1 MSTRSKKLTRQFGK
15 ILGVED
21 AEARLATLY
30 DHVRT
35 AGPAG
40 LGDEAKWLAR
50 FPEFFTS
57 VDKSYDEYEELIK
70 RANSNL
76 ERSSSELNALN
87 GTLGDLNSRI
97 TAMLDN
103 LGQGVFSFDEKG
115 MCSPSYSR
123 ACEVLL
129 DGVPA
134 GRHVA
139 EVLSRGEQ
147 DGEVVRS
154 IVEFLFGSHEALVTH
169 DELLALLPADV
180 PHSKGLSV
188 SLGYRPILD
197 VDGAIRAVLVIA
209 TDHTDELLAQREA
222 KERERR
228 TKMILRII
236 RERNAFVRFLHAI
249 AAFVGADGNDPAL
262 PVGADMIRRE
272 VHTLKGNAS
281 LFCLDPLVERLHRLE
296 SLVQGQDDDGRVRA
310 LVLEAMEDI
319 RDLLGMV
326 REEAR
331 LVLGDGFEQ
340 LGEARVVPVAQLRT
354 FGERIAGGADPSELQ
369 EEFFRMF
376 VGEPVHRVLS
386 GFGTGLQEL
395 ADRYGKEIEASSLT
409 GENFQI
415 LSFRYES
422 LLASFSHLARNI
434 IAHAFEDKDVRAAAG
449 KKPGLTVTVR
459 TEAFAAD
466 AAHWFRFVF
475 EDDGAGIDVAKLRR
489 RAESR
494 GMTVGADDNAAL
506 QLIFASDVSTR
517 DESDDLAGRGVGMS
531 AVRLAAEELGG
542 RARVES
548 EKGRYTRVVIEVP
561 RLSRDPEK
569 GGR

>member
-21 AEARLATLY
+21 AEARLAVL
-30 DHVRT
+30 HELVR
-35 AGPAG
+35 ALPPQG
-40 LGDEAKWLAR
+40 LGDDAKWLAR

-103 LGQGVFSFDEKG
+103 LGQGVFSFDQTG
-115 MCSPSYSR
+115 ICSASYSR

-139 EVLSRGEQ
+139 EVLCRTEPDS
-147 DGEVVRS
+147 EVVRS
-154 IVEFLFGSHEALVTH
+154 IIEFLFRKHEALVTF
-169 DELLALLPADV
+169 DELLTLLPADV

-197 VDGAIRAVLVIA
+197 GDGAIRAVLVIA

-236 RERNAFVRFLHAI
+236 RERNAFVRFLQTI
-249 AAFVGADGNDPAL
+249 STFFGTDGQEPAL
-262 PVGADMIRRE
+262 PSDADMIRRE

-281 LFCLDPLVERLHRLE
+281 LFCLDPLVERLHALE
-296 SLVQGQDDDGRVRA
+296 SLVQGQHDGDSVRA
-310 LVLEAMEDI
+310 LVLGAVGDV
-319 RDLLGMV
+319 RDLLEKV
-326 REEAR
+326 RAEAR
-331 LVLGDGFEQ
+331 LVLGEGFEQ
-340 LGEARVVPVAQLRT
+340 QGEARIVPVAQLRL
-354 FGERIAGGADPSELQ
+354 FGERLMGGTDPKDLQ
-369 EEFFRMF
+369 EEFFSLF

-395 ADRYGKEIEASSLT
+395 ADRYGKEIDAVSLT
-409 GENFQI
+409 GESFQI

-422 LLASFSHLARNI
+422 LLASFSHLARNV
-434 IAHAFEDKDVRAAAG
+434 IAHAFEDRDVRAAAG
-449 KKPGLTVTVR
+449 KKPGLTVTIR
-459 TEAFAAD
+459 TEEFRD
-466 AAHWFRFVF
+466 SGAHWFRFVF
-475 EDDGAGIDVAKLRR
+475 EDDGAGIDIAKLRR
-489 RAESR
+489 RAESL
-494 GMTVGADDNAAL
+494 GMIVGAADGDVL
-506 QLIFASDVSTR
+506 QMIFASDLSTR

-561 RLSRDPEK
+561 RLSRESA
-569 GGR
+569 